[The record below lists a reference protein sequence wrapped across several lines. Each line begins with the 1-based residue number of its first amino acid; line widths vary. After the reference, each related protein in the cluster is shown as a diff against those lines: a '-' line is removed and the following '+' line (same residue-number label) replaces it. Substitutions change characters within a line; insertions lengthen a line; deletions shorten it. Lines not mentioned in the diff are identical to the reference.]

1 MCLILLNA
9 ILSYIFLFFKV
20 KKQLKEKSNEGAFM
34 YECYSDSVFVV
45 FKNKNNNQKIKIPT
59 EAFHFSN
66 IAAHLEEK
74 LTSIK

>member
-9 ILSYIFLFFKV
+9 ILSYLFFKV

-45 FKNKNNNQKIKIPT
+45 FNIKY
-59 EAFHFSN
+59 H
-66 IAAHLEEK
+66 
-74 LTSIK
+74 

>member
-45 FKNKNNNQKIKIPT
+45 FNIKY
-59 EAFHFSN
+59 H
-66 IAAHLEEK
+66 
-74 LTSIK
+74 